1 MADELPLRDQIAEFN
16 SEALFCDGYDH
27 ALVGVAERF
36 GMNPVAAY
44 DYDKIIQTL
53 VDGGCSHEEAVE
65 FFEFNIVGA
74 WMGENTP
81 VFIRP
86 LFAEKLPAKF
96 QKSSS

>member
-1 MADELPLRDQIAEFN
+1 MADEPPLRDQVAEFN

-65 FFEFNIVGA
+65 FFDFNIIGA

-81 VFIRP
+81 VFIR
-86 LFAEKLPAKF
+86 LLSAEKPPDQS
-96 QKSSS
+96 QKLSS